1 MLMPYHEQ
9 IYLHKH
15 VQTVQISFCDVFFKV
30 FLPSTCI
37 NINCEADIDSVICVK
52 SKGVKFVITVI

>member
-1 MLMPYHEQ
+1 
-9 IYLHKH
+9 
-15 VQTVQISFCDVFFKV
+15 V

-52 SKGVKFVITVI
+52 SKGV